1 VKLLFESFR
10 EFLKEGDI
18 ENYSDGS
25 TITLYHYAPV
35 DAETLTVDPSCFGQS
50 PFTRTDKETS
60 CVPRSFFYLDLAQR
74 ETYVAQNRTLY
85 KIEVPLSNIYNLK
98 KDPEGFIEKVRH
110 PMYGLRKGI
119 EFDDLLNTIK
129 EKYPGTFYSIP
140 NMDIV
145 NWFEPVTATK
155 VPEQERKE
163 LEGAN

>member
-1 VKLLFESFR
+1 MKLLFESFK
-10 EFLKEGDI
+10 EFLKEEDI
-18 ENYSDGS
+18 ENYGDGS
-25 TITLYHYAPV
+25 TVTLYHYAPV
-35 DAETLTVDPSCFGQS
+35 DAESLTIDPSRFGGS
-50 PFTRTDKETS
+50 AFSRREKETS
-60 CVPRSFFYLDLAQR
+60 TVPRTFFYLNLDQR
-74 ETYVAQNRTLY
+74 EPFVSQGRVLY
-85 KIEVPLSNIYNLK
+85 KVEVPLTSLYNLK
-98 KDPEGFIEKVRH
+98 RDPESYIEQVRH
-110 PMYGLRKGI
+110 PTYGLRKGI

>member
-1 VKLLFESFR
+1 MKLLLETFR

-35 DAETLTVDPSCFGQS
+35 DTETLTVDPSCFGQS

-119 EFDDLLNTIK
+119 EFNDLLNTIK
-129 EKYPGTFYSIP
+129 EEYPGIFYSMP
-140 NMDIV
+140 NIDVI
-145 NWFEPVTATK
+145 NWFEPVVATK
-155 VPEQERKE
+155 VPDEERKQ